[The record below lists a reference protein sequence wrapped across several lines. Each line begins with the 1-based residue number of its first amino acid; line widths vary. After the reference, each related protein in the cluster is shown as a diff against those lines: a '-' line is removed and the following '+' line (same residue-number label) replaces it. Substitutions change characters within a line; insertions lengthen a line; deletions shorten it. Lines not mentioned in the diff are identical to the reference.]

1 MGKDITKYTQNLVGF
16 QVVSERLLPSIVQLN
31 AHTLWAFTL
40 VSHYSQKLDGDY
52 IVKMRVSVSKKKIAP
67 KFAEIFP
74 DVFGN
79 VNE

>member
-1 MGKDITKYTQNLVGF
+1 M
-16 QVVSERLLPSIVQLN
+16 
-31 AHTLWAFTL
+31 A
-40 VSHYSQKLDGDY
+40 SHYSQKLDGDY